1 MYNIEQLFYYVKRQF
16 SELSG
21 IDRVNICSIVTDF
34 SDCGGGEMGNGPG
47 LVIRGTIMVSLV
59 LVIFCLSVTARISFP
74 SEARAEILTEN
85 VNAPVAESAPATVE
99 ATVVVEPVSCAVS
112 SRYPAEITQWC
123 ALITR
128 YAQQFGLPP
137 DLVAGLVW
145 LESGGNP
152 EAYSHSGAVGL
163 MQVMPR
169 DGLAAGFICRNG
181 PCFANRPSSSELYD
195 PEFNIKYGT
204 RMLAGLLTRHGS
216 FREALRAYG
225 PMDVGYS
232 YADKVLG
239 IYERHRN

>member
-1 MYNIEQLFYYVKRQF
+1 
-16 SELSG
+16 
-21 IDRVNICSIVTDF
+21 
-34 SDCGGGEMGNGPG
+34 MGNGPG
-47 LVIRGTIMVSLV
+47 LVIRGTIVVSLF

-74 SEARAEILTEN
+74 SEARAEIL
-85 VNAPVAESAPATVE
+85 AESASTPVAALVPAPVE
-99 ATVVVEPVSCAVS
+99 ATVEEEPVSCAVS

-123 ALITR
+123 VLITR
-128 YAQQFGLPP
+128 YAEQFGLPP

-169 DGLAAGFICRNG
+169 DGLAAGFMCKNG
-181 PCFANRPSSSELYD
+181 PCFASRPSTSELYD

-204 RMLAGLLTRHGS
+204 KMLAGLLNRHGS